1 MDWETAWLVYQA
13 LSRTYHEFLCS
24 IDQQPWET
32 ASESDPGTSIPSV
45 DPFIASPLPLT
56 IPSHHPFFSSF
67 LPNPA
72 PINGEP
78 SLPIR
83 PCVLPALLTPTPVQK
98 SKSLADRLP
107 KCGFHTRGL
116 RTAWHR
122 VPVLMALRRVG
133 RVV

>member
-1 MDWETAWLVYQA
+1 MNSYALLTNNHEKQHRKVTSVPQSHPWA
-13 LSRTYHEFLCS
+13 LSFL
-24 IDQQPWET
+24 P
-32 ASESDPGTSIPSV
+32 A
-45 DPFIASPLPLT
+45 LPLT
-56 IPSHHPFFSSF
+56 IPSHHPSFSSL

-72 PINGEP
+72 PINGDP

-83 PCVLPALLTPTPVQK
+83 PCVLPALPTPTPVQK

-107 KCGFHTRGL
+107 RCGFRTRGL